1 MRSSIDRAY
10 VEGNQRM
17 EPQRMKRSGERLK
30 PLELNGE
37 AVGKGNLIL
46 VNPSH
51 PIRNEIIK
59 DRLVSVSKDT
69 IHTSINQTIHA
80 PIFLEKQS
88 ARMLSEIISILNSGD
103 RIIPVSGFRSLTE
116 QIEIYNTSLAENGET
131 FTKKYVAIPGC
142 SEHQTGLAIDLAE
155 NSGDIDFIC
164 PDFPYTGICGDFRT
178 LALRYGFIER
188 YPEGRETITKI
199 SHEPW
204 HFRYVGYPHSVIM
217 KENDLTLEEYTD
229 FLKGYPE
236 DGKHLYFSYENNQFE
251 IYYLPVAVTDKIHT
265 AVPEGIPYQISG
277 NNKDGIVMTLWRE
290 Q

>member
-1 MRSSIDRAY
+1 M
-10 VEGNQRM
+10 
-17 EPQRMKRSGERLK
+17 K
-30 PLELNGE
+30 PLELNGD

-51 PIRNEIIK
+51 PIRNEITK
-59 DRLVSVSKDT
+59 ERLVPVSKET
-69 IHTSINQTIHA
+69 IQT
-80 PIFLEKQS
+80 PVFLEKQS

-103 RIIPVSGFRSLTE
+103 RITPVSGFRSLTE
-116 QIEIYNTSLAENGET
+116 QIEIYNTSLAENGEA

-155 NSGDIDFIC
+155 NSGNIDFIC
-164 PDFPYTGICGDFRT
+164 PDFPYTGICGDFRK

-188 YPEGRETITKI
+188 YPEGREEITKI

-217 KENDLTLEEYTD
+217 NENDLTLEEYAD
-229 FLKGYPE
+229 FLKGFPE
-236 DGKHLYFSYENNQFE
+236 DGKHLCFSYENNQFE
-251 IYYLPVAVTDKIHT
+251 IYYLPVAAEDIIHI
-265 AVPEGIPYQISG
+265 AVPEGIPYQVSG
-277 NNKDGIVMTLWRE
+277 NNKDGIVMTLWRA

>member
-1 MRSSIDRAY
+1 M
-10 VEGNQRM
+10 
-17 EPQRMKRSGERLK
+17 K
-30 PLELNGE
+30 PLELSGD

-51 PIRNEIIK
+51 PIQNEVARE
-59 DRLVSVSKDT
+59 RLVSVT
-69 IHTSINQTIHA
+69 HGVTQT

-88 ARMLSEIISILNSGD
+88 ARMLSEIISILNSAD
-103 RIIPVSGFRSLTE
+103 RITPVSGFRSLSE
-116 QIEIYNTSLAENGET
+116 QTEIYNTSLSENGET

-155 NSGDIDFIC
+155 NSGRIDFIC
-164 PDFPYTGICGDFRT
+164 PDFPYTGICGEFRK

-188 YPEGRETITKI
+188 YPKGREEITKI

-229 FLKGYPE
+229 FLKGFPE

-251 IYYLPVAVTDKIHT
+251 IYYLPVAAEDRILTV
-265 AVPEGIPYQISG
+265 VPDGIPYQVSG
-277 NNKDGIVMTLWRE
+277 NNEDGIVMTLWRA